1 MYPFFAHLWNLVSP
15 TSPKMIVTQETQN
28 IPPGRYEEPPVSDHN
43 KPNLTIIHPDKLPP
57 IRELLAS
64 GGIGYLEIVM
74 GPMFSGKTTALI
86 KQYHISK
93 EQGKRVFIFNYSED
107 LRYSDCAVV
116 SHDKEEAP
124 CVFSETLSEI
134 WVQPKHVVYSD
145 VHNADI
151 ILINEAQFFPDIY
164 ECVLNMIEVHHKRV
178 YLYGLDGD
186 FKRNAFLSP
195 SSSKTRSYKGWL
207 DLIPYADSV
216 EKKTAMCKMCPE
228 KAIFSHRLTHE
239 DKQKVI
245 GTSNYIPLCR
255 TCYLYVNT
263 K

>member
-1 MYPFFAHLWNLVSP
+1 
-15 TSPKMIVTQETQN
+15 
-28 IPPGRYEEPPVSDHN
+28 
-43 KPNLTIIHPDKLPP
+43 
-57 IRELLAS
+57 LLAS

-93 EQGKRVFIFNYSED
+93 EQEKHVFVFNYSED
-107 LRYSDCAVV
+107 VRYSKCAVV
-116 SHDKEEAP
+116 SHDKEETP
-124 CVFSETLSEI
+124 CIFSETLSEI
-134 WVQPKHVVYSD
+134 WVQPRHAMYNE

-164 ECVLNMIEVHHKRV
+164 ECVLDMVEVHHKRV

-186 FKRNAFLSP
+186 FKRNAFFSP
-195 SSSKTRSYKGWL
+195 SSSSNVRKYKGWL

-216 EKKTAMCKMCPE
+216 EKKTAICKMCPE
-228 KAIFSHRLTHE
+228 KAIFSHRLTRE

-245 GTSNYIPLCR
+245 GASNYIPLCR
-255 TCYLYVNT
+255 TCYLYANSR
-263 K
+263 